1 MGVLALDLL
10 RDFGF
15 QVENGCGSEKS
26 MPAAENSKELCTP
39 PTVDPGEHGPGGG
52 PIAGVDAGEGVSSLK
67 EDAAPAAVAVTT
79 PIAEGRWFVL
89 PSFNGCNF

>member
-1 MGVLALDLL
+1 MSDLL
-10 RDFGF
+10 RDFRF

-52 PIAGVDAGEGVSSLK
+52 PIAGVDVGEGVSSLK
-67 EDAAPAAVAVTT
+67 EDAAPAAVAVNT
-79 PIAEGRWFVL
+79 PTAEGRWFVV
-89 PSFNGCNF
+89 PSLMDIIFCFN